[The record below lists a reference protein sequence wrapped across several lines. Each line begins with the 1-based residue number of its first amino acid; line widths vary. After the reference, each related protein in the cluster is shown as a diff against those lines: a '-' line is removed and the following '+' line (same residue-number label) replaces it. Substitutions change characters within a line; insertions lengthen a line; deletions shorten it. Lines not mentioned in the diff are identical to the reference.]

1 MKHLTFL
8 LAIVVLLLTA
18 CKKDHHTPPQNGKY
32 NPDVRPERFTNSTNI
47 TNPWAPFKPGKKYI
61 FEGETEDG
69 LEKVVEQRLSTTK
82 KILGITCI
90 VVNFKEY
97 LDGKLLEE
105 TLDWYAQDNEGTLWY
120 FGESVDNYNEDGT
133 LRDHDGSWEAGVDGA
148 QPGII
153 MLAKPKAGIRYR
165 EEYYVNHAEDEAE
178 VLEIGLTV
186 TTPLG
191 TFNNC
196 VKTRNFTR
204 LEPDV
209 EEHKYYAP
217 GYGLIKEVNL
227 SDEEEILLKE
237 VL

>member
-8 LAIVVLLLTA
+8 FAIVALLLSA

-32 NPDVRPERFTNSTNI
+32 QPDVRLERFTNSTNI
-47 TNPWAPFKPGKKYI
+47 TNPWSPYEPGKKYI

-69 LEKVVEQRLSTTK
+69 LEKIIEQRLNTTK

-97 LDGKLLEE
+97 LDGKLIEE
-105 TLDWYAQDNEGTLWY
+105 TLDWYAQDNDGTLWY
-120 FGESVDNYNEDGT
+120 FGEQVDNYNPDGT
-133 LRDHDGSWEAGVDGA
+133 LKDHDGSWEAGVDGA
-148 QPGII
+148 LPGIV
-153 MLAKPKAGIRYR
+153 MLAKPKAGVTYR

-178 VLEIGLTV
+178 VLETGLTV

-191 TFNNC
+191 TFKNC

-209 EEHKYYAP
+209 QEHKYYAP
-217 GYGLIKEVNL
+217 GYGLIKEVNIT
-227 SDEEEILLKE
+227 DEEEILLKA